1 MSTTVEPV
9 STGSSVQVA
18 APVVSPIKLAHVV
31 FRTSQYKE
39 LVGWYKLVLNAT
51 PAFENEGIAFL
62 AYDDEHHRIALINTP
77 GLQPQRSGVAGVHH
91 VAFTYETL
99 GGLLDNYERLKAHG
113 VLPVWC
119 INHGPTTSM
128 YYTDPDANQVEFQV
142 DNCDTVEQ
150 AGEYFFTKEFSENPL
165 GVDFDPEDLTA
176 RYRAGE
182 DETVLKTR
190 PAGGPRDALDSPLH

>member
-1 MSTTVEPV
+1 MSTTMEPV
-9 STGSSVQVA
+9 STEGSNPG
-18 APVVSPIKLAHVV
+18 APSVVSPIKLAHVV
-31 FRTSQYKE
+31 FRTSKYKE

-77 GLQPQRSGVAGVHH
+77 GLEPQRPGVAGVHH

-99 GGLLDNYERLKAHG
+99 GGLLDNYERLKAG
-113 VLPVWC
+113 GIKPVWC

-142 DNCDTVEQ
+142 DNCDTVEE
-150 AGEYFFTKEFSENPL
+150 AGEFFFTTEFSENPL
-165 GVDFDPEDLTA
+165 GVDFDPEELLA
-176 RYRAGE
+176 RYKSGE
-182 DETVLKTR
+182 DEAALKAR
-190 PAGGPRDALDSPLH
+190 PASAPRDALDSPLH